1 MAKKGLVFDAKLTIL
16 AGLNG
21 SGKTTIAVNA
31 ALFLGRRQGKNLL
44 PDPAPKNLD
53 AGEVLLADLDIVNP
67 YFRSKDAED
76 ALLEANVTFISSEY
90 AGSGLEAPSLPK
102 AVDRIFSV
110 CGHAIADI
118 GGDEAGAAVLGRYA
132 KKIQAVADRQ
142 CLLVFNPYRML
153 TQTVPDTIE
162 LLRGIELVSRIP
174 FTGILYNPNLG
185 AATTAEDVRRRWPL
199 AKELARA
206 ASLPLVAT
214 CILHHLAP
222 QLEDIED
229 LFCMELVF

>member
-1 MAKKGLVFDAKLTIL
+1 VFDAKLTIL

-31 ALFLGRRQGKNLL
+31 ALFLARQLGKNPL
-44 PDPAPKNLD
+44 PQN
-53 AGEVLLADLDIVNP
+53 EVLLADLDIVNP

-76 ALLEANVTFISSEY
+76 ALLEANVAFISSEY

-102 AVDRIFSV
+102 AVDRLFSV
-110 CGHAIADI
+110 CGRAIADV

-132 KKIQAVADRQ
+132 KKIQAVTDRQ
-142 CLLVFNPYRML
+142 CLLVFNPYRPL
-153 TQTVPDTIE
+153 TQTAPDTIE

-185 AATTAEDVRRRWPL
+185 AGTTAEDVRRKWPL
-199 AKELARA
+199 AKELAKEA
-206 ASLPLVAT
+206 DLPLAAT
-214 CILHHLAP
+214 CILSHLAP

>member
-1 MAKKGLVFDAKLTIL
+1 VFDARLTIL

-31 ALFLGRRQGKNLL
+31 ALFLRRQQSKDH
-44 PDPAPKNLD
+44 PED
-53 AGEVLLADLDIVNP
+53 EVLLADLDIVNP

-90 AGSGLEAPSLPK
+90 AGSGLEAPSLPRK
-102 AVDRIFSV
+102 VDRMFTAR
-110 CGHAIADI
+110 GYAIADV

-132 KKIQAVADRQ
+132 KKILAIEDRQ

-185 AATTAEDVRRRWPL
+185 AGTTAEDVRRMLPL
-199 AKELARA
+199 VNELARET
-206 ASLPLVAT
+206 SLPLVAT
-214 CILHHLAP
+214 CILRHLAP